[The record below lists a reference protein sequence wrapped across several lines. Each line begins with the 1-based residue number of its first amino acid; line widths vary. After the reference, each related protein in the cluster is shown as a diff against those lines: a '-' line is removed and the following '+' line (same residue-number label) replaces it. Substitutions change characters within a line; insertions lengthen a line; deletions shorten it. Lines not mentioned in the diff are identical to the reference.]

1 MDAPHRHV
9 LGVKVHTSDEIYH
22 RVLWDPRFD
31 PERFVMGIAERGA
44 PPKRIALDDF
54 VPGGEIPWH
63 RVVFF
68 EADGQVVWDRASGV
82 DRLDETLVGQVGPE
96 PARNPAELLAVPPT
110 NRTAVAWLPPQ
121 ELWPPIQHI
130 RRAHDRQIRRWPPH
144 VNVLFGFVPETEF
157 ARAVPLVAAAVAE
170 TPPFTARLAGVHWFG
185 HREDATVWLDPAA
198 AGEAPWARLRGSL
211 ELRFPLCG
219 ARSHGFTPHLS
230 LGRSPDPH
238 PLAREAEALL
248 GPMTARVAELVLLS
262 RRGDEPMRVR
272 ARVRLGTGEV
282 LRAAEADA
290 RQEENPSLPGNPPP
304 PEPV

>member
-1 MDAPHRHV
+1 M
-9 LGVKVHTSDEIYH
+9 HTSDEIYH

-44 PPKRIALDDF
+44 PPKRVLLGDF

-82 DRLDETLVGQVGPE
+82 ERLDETLVGQVGPV
-96 PARNPAELLAVPPT
+96 PAPAPGDVLAVPPT
-110 NRTAVAWLPPQ
+110 NRSAVAWLPPA

-130 RRAHDRQIRRWPPH
+130 RREHDRQIRRWPPH
-144 VNVLFGFVPETEF
+144 VNVLFGFVPEAEF
-157 ARAVPLVAAAVAE
+157 DRALPLVTAALAE

-198 AGEAPWARLRGSL
+198 AGHDPWTRLRESL

-219 ARSHGFTPHLS
+219 SQSHGFTPHLS
-230 LGRSPDPH
+230 LGRTPDPH
-238 PLAREAEALL
+238 LLARKVEALL
-248 GPMTARVAELVLLS
+248 GPMTARVDELAVLS
-262 RRGDEPMRVR
+262 RHGDDPMQVR
-272 ARVRLGTGEV
+272 ARVMLGSGDV
-282 LRAAEADA
+282 HHPA
-290 RQEENPSLPGNPPP
+290 NPALPDCPPP
-304 PEPV
+304 SPPLPER

>member
-1 MDAPHRHV
+1 M
-9 LGVKVHTSDEIYH
+9 HTSDEIYH

-44 PPKRIALDDF
+44 PPTRILLGDF

-82 DRLDETLVGQVGPE
+82 DRLDETLVGQVGPVRA
-96 PARNPAELLAVPPT
+96 PAPGDILAVPPT
-110 NRTAVAWLPPQ
+110 NRTAVAWLPPT

-130 RRAHDRQIRRWPPH
+130 RREHDRQIRRWPPH
-144 VNVLFGFVPETEF
+144 VNVLFGFVPEAEF
-157 ARAVPLVAAAVAE
+157 ARALPLVATALAE

-198 AGEAPWARLRGSL
+198 AGHEPWARLRESL

-219 ARSHGFTPHLS
+219 SHSHGFTPHLS
-230 LGRSPDPH
+230 LGRAPDPH
-238 PLAREAEALL
+238 PLASKAESLL
-248 GPMTARVAELVLLS
+248 GPMTARVDELVLLS
-262 RRGDEPMRVR
+262 RHGDEPMRVR
-272 ARVRLGTGEV
+272 ARVLLGSGDV
-282 LRAAEADA
+282 HHP
-290 RQEENPSLPGNPPP
+290 ENPALPGDPPPSPPP
-304 PEPV
+304 PAR

>member
-1 MDAPHRHV
+1 M
-9 LGVKVHTSDEIYH
+9 HTSDEIYH

-44 PPKRIALDDF
+44 PPKRVALADF

-63 RVVFF
+63 RVLFF
-68 EADGQVVWDRASGV
+68 EADGRVVWDRASGA
-82 DRLDETLVGQVGPE
+82 DRLDETVEGLVE
-96 PARNPAELLAVPPT
+96 PDTSPVDVLAVPPT
-110 NRTAVAWLPPQ
+110 NRTAVAWLPPP

-157 ARAVPLVAAAVAE
+157 VRATPLVAAAVAE
-170 TPPFTARLAGVHWFG
+170 TPPFTARLEGVHWFG

-198 AGEAPWARLRGSL
+198 AGDAPWARLRDSL

-219 ARSHGFTPHLS
+219 GRSHGFTPHLS

-238 PLAREAEALL
+238 PLARTAEALL
-248 GPMTARVAELVLLS
+248 GPMTARVDELVLLS
-262 RRGDEPMRVR
+262 RRGDEPMEVR
-272 ARVRLGTGEV
+272 ARVRLGTGDV
-282 LRAAEADA
+282 LRAHLP
-290 RQEENPSLPGNPPP
+290 QENPAVPGNPEP